1 MGEVEGN
8 QTSYEATM
16 QMEANQQKEY
26 VVGNSLSSYE
36 LQSVQIFYELTNS
49 PRTFHEFQFIL
60 GNYVSGFL

>member
-26 VVGNSLSSYE
+26 VVGNSLSLYE
-36 LQSVQIFYELTNS
+36 LQSVQIFYALTNS
-49 PRTFHEFQFIL
+49 PRAFHEFQFIL
-60 GNYVSGFL
+60 GNYVSGYL